1 MLRDN
6 LFQRCTNLTRAIL
19 PPQADMEKE
28 IFRECL
34 SLTEVELPENI
45 EVIPYGTFM
54 GCCSLTHVNIPN
66 GVAAIGDFAFQSCT
80 ELSKIALPDH
90 CEEIGVYAFE
100 SCGALTE
107 LTIPSSIKKVGEKC
121 FLGCTGLRRLI
132 FSDGVEEVLDSFSN
146 ACDLDYLA
154 IPKTMQNFWPQ
165 FHSVQELFFFPTGHA
180 NWIPARTAVLI
191 APNLPLSEIMTN
203 RRKAAVLGFAKR
215 FDDFSE
221 ERREEYFTYLQKQRK
236 RLYPLAVQD
245 KDLLQLMLRNNLIP
259 KNEYDLLIQE
269 AEKQG
274 VDLSVFGIHLI

>member
-1 MLRDN
+1 MLREN

-28 IFRECL
+28 IFRECF
-34 SLTEVELPENI
+34 SLTEIGLPENI

-54 GCCSLTHVNIPN
+54 GCCSLTHVNIP
-66 GVAAIGDFAFQSCT
+66 GSVAAIGDFAFQSCT
-80 ELSKIALPDH
+80 ELSKITLPDH

-146 ACDLDYLA
+146 ECDLDYLVL
-154 IPKTMQNFWPQ
+154 PKTVRNFWPQ
-165 FHSVQELFFFPTGHA
+165 FHSVQELFFFPTEHA

-215 FDDFSE
+215 FDDFPE
-221 ERREEYFTYLQKQRK
+221 ERCEEYLTYLQKQRK
-236 RLYPLAVQD
+236 RLYPLAIQD
-245 KDLLQLMLRNNLIP
+245 KDLLQLLLRKNLIP

-274 VDLSVFGIHLI
+274 VDINIFL